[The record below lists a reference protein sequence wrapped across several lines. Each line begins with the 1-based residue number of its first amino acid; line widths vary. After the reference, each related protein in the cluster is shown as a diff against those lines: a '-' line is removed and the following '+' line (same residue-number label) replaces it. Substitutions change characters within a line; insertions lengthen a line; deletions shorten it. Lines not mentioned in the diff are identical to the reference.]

1 MTIRL
6 ALAAMALGVPGGTL
20 AQDVPTTA
28 PAVDTAAIMT
38 RADVAK
44 FDGAILIGEA
54 DGGYLILTP
63 GTAPVASDAVWRWA
77 SITKQLAAV
86 IAMQQVAKGALDLDA
101 PVTRYWPEWK
111 APEGSKIRIRDL
123 LLHNSGLPQPDTSE
137 ADGDGVPGFYRAQA
151 VAPAESAAGFCAGP
165 ARGTPPANYDYNN
178 CDTIV
183 LAEVLRRTT
192 GSDFAAL
199 VRDRIATPLGMTSLG
214 LYPLGGKPGHVLPTG
229 EYADLDPLLNLGVYG
244 ASGGAYGTIGDL
256 WRFDHA
262 LLDGTLLPDAARET
276 MWKSE
281 RSNGFY
287 GFQQWIFP
295 AKLAGCGAETRVV
308 ERQGQIAGFEH
319 RNYLLPE
326 SGRAVIFF
334 SRHRPADY
342 GDPWEGK
349 GFAYDVLSMVNCG

>member
-1 MTIRL
+1 MTIRF
-6 ALAAMALGVPGGTL
+6 ALAAMMWLPG
-20 AQDVPTTA
+20 
-28 PAVDTAAIMT
+28 AAAT
-38 RADVAK
+38 PADVDAEAIIIRAEAAK
-44 FDGAILIGEA
+44 FDGAILVGEA
-54 DGGYLILTP
+54 DGQYRILTP
-63 GTAPVASDAVWRWA
+63 SASSALAEATWRWA

-86 IAMQQVAKGALDLDA
+86 IAMQEVAKGALDLDA

-111 APEGSKIRIRDL
+111 APEGAKIRIRDL
-123 LLHNSGLPQPDTSE
+123 LLHNSGLPQPDTTPPD
-137 ADGDGVPGFYRAQA
+137 ADGVPSFYRA
-151 VAPAESAAGFCAGP
+151 SAARPEEAAADFCAGP
-165 ARGTPPANYDYNN
+165 ARTAAPAKFDYNN

-192 GSDFAAL
+192 GRDFAAL
-199 VRDRIATPLGMTSLG
+199 LRDRLAAPLGMKSLG
-214 LYPLGGKPGHVLPTG
+214 LYPLGGLPGHVLPTG
-229 EYADLDPLLNLGVYG
+229 EYADLDPLLNMGVYG
-244 ASGGAYGTIGDL
+244 ASGGAYGTIADL

-262 LLDGTLLPDAARET
+262 LLKGDLLPEPARAA
-276 MWKSE
+276 MWHSE

-295 AKLAGCGAETRVV
+295 AKLAGCDGETQVV

-319 RNYLLPE
+319 RNYLLPA

-349 GFAYDVLSMVNCG
+349 GFAYDILSKVNCR